1 LTSDLFGKKLALR
14 PPNGNLSE
22 GREDAMS
29 RPRVLFS
36 RISALIGCLA
46 LPVAIPANAAEV
58 TFDRLVNADREPQ
71 NWLMNHRTYDAQR
84 YSPLARINR
93 ANVKNLRL
101 AYAVALGGTSVDEN
115 LESTPLAEEGFL
127 YVVDQWG
134 VLYKIDGRSGEA
146 GRIVW
151 RMDPGQEKLPL
162 ANRGA
167 ALWGNLVVTVANY
180 PARVIA
186 TDKETG
192 KVAWEANLSD
202 GQADLQLTAAPLAVK
217 DKIVLG
223 AAGGDHGVRDFIVA
237 LDGATG
243 KLIWRKYVVPA
254 PGEPGSDTWKDRNNA
269 WRTGGG
275 AMWVTGSYDVA
286 GNQVLW
292 GTGNPVPMYDP
303 FYRPGDNLYTNSVIS
318 WDPDTGKMNWYHQ
331 YVPGDMWDYDAAGTH
346 ILVDGVVAGEPRKLV
361 VHSARN
367 GFLYGFERTNGQ
379 PLLAKPYM
387 EPINWTKGIDQK
399 TGLPV
404 DYDPNKDIQVYS
416 GLQNQTLSDRTKKL
430 CPSHD
435 GGSNFW
441 SASYS
446 PKTRL
451 LYIPSR
457 STCDEITLTQDNRKN
472 ANGII
477 NGASRRYIDR
487 NETDIVVADPF
498 TGDIKKKLHVS
509 YPDNSAALTTAGG
522 LLITGFTDGSAVVYD
537 DTSLEELWRFNVG
550 SGINAPP
557 MTFEVGGRQYL
568 AIQSGLNRNA
578 RNINTMSPELRELR
592 NQTMLFVFG
601 L

>member
-1 LTSDLFGKKLALR
+1 
-14 PPNGNLSE
+14 
-22 GREDAMS
+22 MS
-29 RPRVLFS
+29 RPCVLFS
-36 RISALIGCLA
+36 GISALIGCLA
-46 LPVAIPANAAEV
+46 VPVATPATAAEV

-93 ANVKNLRL
+93 SNVKNLRL

-115 LESTPLAEEGFL
+115 LESTPLAEDGFL

-134 VLYKIDGRSGEA
+134 VLYKIDGRSGEV

-254 PGEPGSDTWKDRNNA
+254 PGEPGSETWKDRNNA

-286 GNQVLW
+286 SNQVLW

-303 FYRPGDNLYTNSVIS
+303 YYRPGDNLYTNSVIS

-331 YVPGDMWDYDAAGTH
+331 YVPGDMWDYDAAGAH
-346 ILVDGVVAGEPRKLV
+346 ILIDGIVAGEPRKLV

-446 PKTRL
+446 LQTRL

-498 TGDIKKKLHVS
+498 TGEIKKKLHVP

-522 LLITGFTDGSAVVYD
+522 LLITGFTDGSAVAYD
-537 DTSLEELWRFNVG
+537 DSSLEELWRFNVG

-578 RNINTMSPELRELR
+578 RNINSMTPELRELR
-592 NQTMLFVFG
+592 NQTMLFVFS